1 MKTRGPLA
9 GLILA
14 TAALL
19 PAAEPGDVDSGER
32 TTGSISAIQPVS
44 LNLAAGLSAKEDDS
58 KKEASK
64 SDDGEVAGKESS
76 AKKQDSASEKA
87 AKNAD
92 TKAESKDSSKSD
104 GKEVSRDKPAKRKPL
119 KRKVLVVKAA
129 WCGACQSLNYE
140 WPKLRKVRWRIGGAS
155 TDHFQLIDV
164 DANPDVVGRY
174 GITQL
179 PTLLLIENGK
189 VLQRA
194 GGLNAKD
201 LAEFYYGRL

>member
-19 PAAEPGDVDSGER
+19 PAAEPGDVNSGEKAAA
-32 TTGSISAIQPVS
+32 ISAIQPVS
-44 LNLAAGLSAKEDDS
+44 LNLAAGLSTRAETKKDTPKSNAAEATAKES
-58 KKEASK
+58 SEKKQAPEKAEK
-64 SDDGEVAGKESS
+64 KAGTKANTKEAGKE
-76 AKKQDSASEKA
+76 
-87 AKNAD
+87 
-92 TKAESKDSSKSD
+92 
-104 GKEVSRDKPAKRKPL
+104 KPKKRKPL
-119 KRKVLVVKAA
+119 KRKVLVVKAT
-129 WCGACQSLNYE
+129 WCGACQALNSE
-140 WPKLRKVRWRIGGAS
+140 WPKLRKVRWQIGGAN
-155 TDHFQLIDV
+155 TDHFQLINV
-164 DANPDVVGRY
+164 DANPNVVSRY

-189 VLQRA
+189 VIQRA

>member
-19 PAAEPGDVDSGER
+19 PAAEPGDVTSGEKAAA
-32 TTGSISAIQPVS
+32 ISAIQPVS
-44 LNLAAGLSAKEDDS
+44 LNLAAGLSIGDET
-58 KKEASK
+58 KKDTPKSNTAEAT
-64 SDDGEVAGKESS
+64 AKESS
-76 AKKQDSASEKA
+76 KKKQTSEKA
-87 AKNAD
+87 EKKAN
-92 TKAESKDSSKSD
+92 TKEAGNE
-104 GKEVSRDKPAKRKPL
+104 KPKKRKPL
-119 KRKVLVVKAA
+119 KRKVLVVKAT
-129 WCGACQSLNYE
+129 WCGACQALNSE
-140 WPKLRKVRWRIGGAS
+140 WPKLRKVRWRIGGAN
-155 TDHFQLIDV
+155 TDHFQLMDV
-164 DANPDVVGRY
+164 DANPNVVSRY

-189 VLQRA
+189 VIQRA

>member
-19 PAAEPGDVDSGER
+19 PAAEPGDVNSEDKAAAR
-32 TTGSISAIQPVS
+32 ISAIQPVS
-44 LNLAAGLSAKEDDS
+44 LNLAVDLSAKDEA

-64 SDDGEVAGKESS
+64 SDDGEATAKEAS
-76 AKKQDSASEKA
+76 AKKQAASENAEQEAGKKSRNDSGNDGGT
-87 AKNAD
+87 KN
-92 TKAESKDSSKSD
+92 
-104 GKEVSRDKPAKRKPL
+104 PAKRKPL
-119 KRKVLVVKAA
+119 KRKVLVIKAT
-129 WCGACQSLNYE
+129 WCGACQALNYE
-140 WPKLRKVRWRIGGAS
+140 WPRLRKVRWRIGGAN

-164 DANPDVVGRY
+164 DANPDAVGRY